1 MLPFYIVLLL
11 SGLAPADSGYLT
23 VRSNSV
29 GIAIYLDGEY
39 LGRTPVEMHRLKPG
53 IYSVSIISNDSLENI
68 YWHLRQG
75 NVGAKLSSLWRL
87 AAVNAG
93 TNSVRVDKGKV
104 TDVMIDYGK
113 VLNAPTETKLI
124 ACGSTGGLFLLGAVV
139 GFLVH
144 LLATQSW

>member
-1 MLPFYIVLLL
+1 MVLLI

-39 LGRTPVEMHRLKPG
+39 LGRTPVEMHQLKPG
-53 IYSVSIISNDSLENI
+53 DYSVSIISNDSLENV
-68 YWHLRQG
+68 YWRIREG
-75 NVGAKLSSLWRL
+75 NVGVRLSSLWRL

-93 TNSVRVDKGKV
+93 TNSIRVESGKV
-104 TDVMIDYGK
+104 TEVTIDYGK
-113 VLNAPTETKLI
+113 VLNAPTEAKLI
-124 ACGSTGGLFLLGAVV
+124 ACGSIGGLFLIGAVV

-144 LLATQSW
+144 LLAFD

>member
-1 MLPFYIVLLL
+1 MVLLI
-11 SGLAPADSGYLT
+11 SSLAPADSGYLT

-39 LGRTPVEMHRLKPG
+39 LGRTPVETHQLKPG
-53 IYSVSIISNDSLENI
+53 SYSVSIISNDSLENV
-68 YWHLRQG
+68 YWRIREG

-93 TNSVRVDKGKV
+93 TNSVRVESGKV
-104 TDVMIDYGK
+104 TEVTIDYGK
-113 VLNAPTETKLI
+113 VLNAPTEAKLI
-124 ACGSTGGLFLLGAVV
+124 ACGSIGGLFLVGAVV

-144 LLATQSW
+144 LLAFQ

>member
-1 MLPFYIVLLL
+1 MLPLYIVLLL

-29 GIAIYLDGEY
+29 GIAIYLDGGY
-39 LGRTPVEMHRLKPG
+39 LGRTPIEMHRLKPG
-53 IYSVSIISNDSLENI
+53 TYSVSIISNDSLENI

-93 TNSVRVDKGKV
+93 TNSVRVEKGKV
-104 TDVMIDYGK
+104 TEVMIDYGK

-144 LLATQSW
+144 LLATQ